1 MAWRWGTGVDCGN
14 LPCVERHFHSP
25 LDAHG
30 DANATIA
37 LKMVHSQLQR
47 AFLSCVFVPFLTAD
61 SMAISVDLIVGEGAY
76 CGQATGWYYASAQG
90 GTEPYQYDWYVMNG
104 GTPIP
109 FCMDCGYNLNNISE
123 FTTYKVV
130 VTDALSATA
139 EDTELMPGFI
149 ATMFWDAGN
158 YPYLAGASPVVYYL
172 VSGEGPQGV
181 MHDSQVTPG
190 IAQGSAGNGY
200 RTNSLPP
207 GTSSCT
213 ITAWATYPA
222 AATVCPPQDYVLSIG
237 PPTVL
242 PTVTPLQVQPSCS
255 NGTTGRI
262 EFALTN
268 GSIPNGIHVR
278 LKNAGGAIAG
288 FQSFIHSDMP
298 TATGT
303 FTSLAPGNYHLL
315 VTGVPPNAPVNFG
328 IPGFNYT
335 CRDSVAVMVPSTG
348 AACGQAQGSVF
359 IDSNLNCTKQTSE
372 PGIPG
377 VVLKVL
383 PGPYFVN
390 TSSTGDYSLQ
400 LPAGNYTINEEH
412 AQIGQN
418 CSAPPIPFT
427 VPAVAYPPVTVN
439 VPCTSLVAMDADISI
454 TSGPARPGFAL
465 QYALLTRNLTPA
477 PSGNIT
483 VTVQLDPALSFT
495 SAVPAPSS
503 VVGNTLVWNQ
513 AALGP
518 FESRSINIVTQ
529 VPNDVGLLGTALGT
543 TATLAT
549 TVTDGALGNNQAVC
563 VTTVTGSFDPNDKVA
578 LTSSGSRTQY
588 DPAQDGWID
597 YTLRFQ
603 NTGTDTA
610 FTVVITD
617 TLPTNLDPATLVIGA
632 TSHAFTWTLRGART
646 LRFQFVNIRL
656 PHAAVNEP
664 GSHGFV
670 SFRIRPVLPLAAGAQ
685 ISNRA
690 NIFFDFNA
698 PVITD
703 PSVLTVPTPPVLLS
717 PRAYLGG
724 VYAAG
729 SPPMSDALRTQGRL
743 PLLEPY
749 SALGYAHTGT
759 GGGEVVQP
767 STLLVTGNNAIVD
780 WVLVEL
786 RQASGA
792 GAVVASR
799 SALLQRDGDVVA
811 PNGTSP
817 LAFHVP
823 SGGSYRIALRHRNH
837 LGVMSAS
844 PITITT
850 TTSTLNFTAP
860 ATATFGTNA
869 QNNMSGV
876 MVLWP
881 GNVNFDGVVK
891 YVGPNNDRDPILQAI
906 GGSVPTNTVSN
917 VYSGRD
923 VNLDGV
929 IRYVGANNDR
939 DVILQTVGGSVP
951 TATRVQQL
959 P

>member
-1 MAWRWGTGVDCGN
+1 MHLIHSIRRGVC
-14 LPCVERHFHSP
+14 
-25 LDAHG
+25 
-30 DANATIA
+30 TA
-37 LKMVHSQLQR
+37 LLVFALGAPASQ
-47 AFLSCVFVPFLTAD
+47 
-61 SMAISVDLIVGEGAY
+61 AISVELTVVEGAY
-76 CGQATGWYYASAQG
+76 CGQPTGWLWAA
-90 GTEPYQYDWYVMNG
+90 VNG
-104 GTPIP
+104 GTAPYTFNWYRLEMGNWVP
-109 FCMDCGYNLNNISE
+109 SCMGCGQGLENLPE

-130 VTDALSATA
+130 VTDALSVTA
-139 EDTELMPGFI
+139 ESEMQVPGLI
-149 ATMFWDAGN
+149 AAWISDVQ
-158 YPYLAGASPVVYYL
+158 YWPYL
-172 VSGEGPQGV
+172 
-181 MHDSQVTPG
+181 
-190 IAQGSAGNGY
+190 QGSSPAIQYTIYGESAGGMPITHQTDVFPNVGLGGY
-200 RTNSLPP
+200 YGGPFGTYTAALPV
-207 GTSSCT
+207 GATTATVS
-213 ITAWATYPA
+213 AWATQPSGA
-222 AATVCPPQDYVLSIG
+222 SMCPMQQYELPIG

-242 PTVTPLQVQPSCS
+242 PTLTALQMQPSCS
-255 NGTTGRI
+255 NGSTGRI
-262 EFALTN
+262 DYSLTN
-268 GSIPNGIHVR
+268 GVIPGGIRVWLKTNGGTVI
-278 LKNAGGAIAG
+278 NAS
-288 FQSFIHSDMP
+288 SFMSGQMP

-303 FTSLAPGNYHLL
+303 FANLGPGTYWLV
-315 VTGVPPNAPVNFG
+315 VTGQFTSVPLNFG

-335 CRDSVAVMVPSTG
+335 CRDSITVVVPNNGTT
-348 AACGQAQGSVF
+348 CGQAQGTVF
-359 IDSNLNCTKQTSE
+359 IDSNLSCTKQTAE
-372 PGIPG
+372 PGVPG

-383 PGPYFVN
+383 PGPYFLN
-390 TSSTGDYSLQ
+390 TNSAGDYSIS

-418 CSAPPIPFT
+418 CSVTPIPFT
-427 VPAVAYPPVTVN
+427 VPAVVTPVTVN

-454 TSGPARPGFAL
+454 ASGPARPGFPL
-465 QYALLTRNLTPA
+465 SYSVFTRNLTPA
-477 PSGNIT
+477 PTGNVT
-483 VTVQLDPALSFT
+483 VTVQLDPVLSFT
-495 SAVPAPSS
+495 SANPAPSS

-513 AALGP
+513 DALGP
-518 FESRSINIVTQ
+518 FGSRLISITTQ
-529 VPNDVGLLGTALGT
+529 VPNDAGLLGTELGT
-543 TATLAT
+543 TAALAT
-549 TVTDGALGNNQAVC
+549 AVMDGAMGNNQAIC

-578 LTSSGSRTQY
+578 LTSGGSRTQY

-610 FTVVITD
+610 FMVVITD

-632 TSHAFTWTLRGART
+632 ASHGFTWTLRGART
-646 LRFQFVNIRL
+646 LRFQFVNIQL

-670 SFRIRPVLPLAAGAQ
+670 SFRVRPVLPLVAGAQ

-690 NIFFDFNA
+690 NIFFNFNA

-717 PRAYLGG
+717 PRTYLGG

-749 SALGYAHTGT
+749 SALGYAHLGT
-759 GGGEVVQP
+759 GGGETVQP

-786 RQASGA
+786 RQAGGA

-799 SALLQRDGDVVA
+799 SALVQRDGDVVG

-817 LAFHVP
+817 VAFYVP

-844 PITITT
+844 PITLTT

-860 ATATFGTNA
+860 ATATYGTSA
-869 QNNMSGV
+869 QNNLSGT

-923 VNLDGV
+923 VNLDGI